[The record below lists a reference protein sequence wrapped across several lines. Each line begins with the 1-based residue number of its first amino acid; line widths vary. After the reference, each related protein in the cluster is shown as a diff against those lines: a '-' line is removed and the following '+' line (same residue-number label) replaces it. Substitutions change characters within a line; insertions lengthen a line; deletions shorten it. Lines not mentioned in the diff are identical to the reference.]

1 MSYRWSLSL
10 LPSVGGRSDERR
22 KKSFKLSKRG
32 AKILPTMRHR
42 ARPHRPEHHWLD
54 RQAEEDFEFKDGD
67 AGGMYMQDE
76 VPTVRQIR
84 LGRKGG
90 SERVRKAR
98 KKSLWGVG
106 YGGLYF
112 FSSAVRAICWGMPIT
127 YGR

>member
-1 MSYRWSLSL
+1 MVSNEYL
-10 LPSVGGRSDERR
+10 GRHPLAFDDTQPRQNG
-22 KKSFKLSKRG
+22 G

-84 LGRKGG
+84 LGRGALM
-90 SERVRKAR
+90 RVRKSP
-98 KKSLWGVG
+98 KKELVG
-106 YGGLYF
+106 
-112 FSSAVRAICWGMPIT
+112 S
-127 YGR
+127 

>member
-1 MSYRWSLSL
+1 MVSNEYL
-10 LPSVGGRSDERR
+10 GRHPLAFDDTKPRQNGE
-22 KKSFKLSKRG
+22 

-84 LGRKGG
+84 LGRGKGG
-90 SERVRKAR
+90 SDEGEEKPEKRACGE
-98 KKSLWGVG
+98 LDTEGCI
-106 YGGLYF
+106 F
-112 FSSAVRAICWGMPIT
+112 FRALSVPSDGECQ
-127 YGR
+127 

>member
-1 MSYRWSLSL
+1 
-10 LPSVGGRSDERR
+10 
-22 KKSFKLSKRG
+22 
-32 AKILPTMRHR
+32 MRHR

-84 LGRKGG
+84 LGRGALM
-90 SERVRKAR
+90 RMRKSP

-106 YGGLYF
+106 YRGLYF
-112 FSSAVRAICWGMPIT
+112 FSSSVCAI
-127 YGR
+127 